1 MESKDSELR
10 NLYINTEKNSK
21 LSAIQDT
28 KIQKEMLA
36 IKRQLSVERN
46 LKLDAFHKLD
56 ELQTQVFDL
65 EDELTNIVQIRPQTS
80 KDGNKSKL
88 NYYKRQIVHLIFI
101 LSKDLRSTASSKNQA
116 RFTSPFPRISNLP
129 GNNNITNSIINAT
142 ATTATTDIILKSQRP
157 KTVSV

>member
-1 MESKDSELR
+1 MR

-28 KIQKEMLA
+28 KIQKEMLT

-65 EDELTNIVQIRPQTS
+65 EDELT
-80 KDGNKSKL
+80 NKSKL